1 MDWLKLIIAFI
12 LCQGA
17 GAIGAIFTARSV
29 KTWYK
34 TLTKPPLNPPSWI
47 FGPVWTIL
55 YTLMAFAFTLIWQ
68 LPAETPGKGLATGLF
83 VSQLIV
89 NSAWSFFF
97 FGIKRLWWA
106 FGELVLMWI
115 LIVATILNFA
125 ALDQTAAWLL
135 IPYLGWV
142 TFAGYLNF
150 SYARLNQ

>member
-12 LCQGA
+12 ICQGA

-34 TLTKPPLNPPSWI
+34 TLVKPPLNPPSWI

-68 LPAETPGKGLATGLF
+68 LPAETSGKELAIGLF
-83 VSQLIV
+83 VSQLLV

-106 FGELVLMWI
+106 FEELALMWL
-115 LIVATILNFA
+115 LIAVTIVNFA

-142 TFAGYLNF
+142 TFAGYLSF